1 MFLSRLVKSIPAPV
15 LTSGG
20 ADPEIREL
28 CYDSRSVR
36 PGSLFFALRG
46 AAVDGH
52 SYIAR
57 AIEAGAAGLVIEDD
71 TGIAAAI
78 PYVKVQDARLAMSL
92 MAAAFYGDPTSRVP
106 MIGITG
112 TNGKTTTTYLIES
125 IMAKAG
131 FPAAVLGTINYRFG
145 ETTIPAPHTT
155 PESVDLQ
162 KILRQLVDQG
172 ARAVVMEVSS
182 HSLEQHRVD
191 GCRFDVGI
199 FTNLT
204 RDHLDYH
211 HDMESYLASKQR
223 FFSQLLA
230 PDQVKPVRHAVVN
243 MDDPAGRRIAD
254 ASACRVVTYGIVSG
268 TDVSARE
275 VVFSTTGI
283 SGILVT
289 PTGEAGFSS
298 RLVGRF
304 NLYNIL
310 GAAAAAHALGVPLD
324 AIRAGI
330 ETHGKVEGRLE
341 PVENG
346 RGITILVDYAHT
358 GDALENVLK
367 TIRELA
373 SGRIITVF
381 GCGGD
386 RDRGKRPIM
395 GEIAGRYS
403 DLAIITS
410 DNPRTEDPKDI
421 INEIRA
427 GIEPLNLRE
436 YALVELVG
444 GFDGK
449 GFCSVASR
457 REAIRLGVSL
467 AKQGDILLIAGKGH
481 EDYQII
487 GKEKFHFDDREE
499 AEMACRELGAVS

>member
-1 MFLSRLVKSIPAPV
+1 MFLSELAKSIPAPV
-15 LTSGG
+15 RVSGDN
-20 ADPEIREL
+20 DPEIREL

-46 AAVDGH
+46 VAVDGH
-52 SYIAR
+52 SFISR
-57 AIEAGAAGLVIEDD
+57 AIEAGAAGLVVEDEKEVPAGIPCVAVHD
-71 TGIAAAI
+71 T
-78 PYVKVQDARLAMSL
+78 RLAMSL
-92 MAAAFYGDPTSRVP
+92 MASAFYGHPTAGVP

-125 IMAKAG
+125 MLVKAG
-131 FPAAVLGTINYRFG
+131 IPAAVLGTINYRFG
-145 ETTIPAPHTT
+145 ETLIPAPHTT

-172 ARAVVMEVSS
+172 AKAVVMEVSS

-211 HDMESYLASKQR
+211 HDMESYLASKLR
-223 FFSQLLA
+223 LFSQLLA
-230 PDQVKPVRHAVVN
+230 SDQVKPSRHAVVN
-243 MDDPAGRRIAD
+243 MDDPAGKKIAD
-254 ASACRVVTYGIVSG
+254 ASACQVVSYGVVSKAG
-268 TDVSARE
+268 VSARDI
-275 VVFSTTGI
+275 VFSTSGI

-289 PTGEAGFSS
+289 PAGETAFSS
-298 RLVGRF
+298 KLVGRF

-310 GAAAAAHALGVPLD
+310 AAVAAAHALGIPLN
-324 AIRAGI
+324 AIRSGI
-330 ETHGKVEGRLE
+330 EVHGKVEGRLE
-341 PVENG
+341 PVENK
-346 RGITILVDYAHT
+346 RGITLLVDYAHT

-367 TIRELA
+367 TLLELA
-373 SGRIITVF
+373 TGRILSVF

-395 GEIAGRYS
+395 GEIAAQYS

-410 DNPRTEDPKDI
+410 DNPRNEDPEDI

-427 GIEPLNLRE
+427 GIQPLNLKE
-436 YALVELVG
+436 YALPELTE
-444 GFDGK
+444 GFGEK
-449 GFCSVASR
+449 GFISIASR
-457 REAIRLGVSL
+457 RDAIRLAVRL
-467 AKQGDILLIAGKGH
+467 AKPGDIVLVAGKGH

-487 GKEKFHFDDREE
+487 GREKIHFDDREE
-499 AEMACRELGAVS
+499 AELACRELGPVS